1 MCRQETVTTLITGAS
16 GAIGRAVA
24 LAFRDDALILQ
35 AHSQTESLRAFVSHE
50 QLTADV
56 VTCDLDDEAGLE
68 AWLETLGPVDRLIHV
83 AGNHAYGLL
92 VDQSLFELDRLYR
105 IHVRSMVRL
114 VQHVVGQKTYDR
126 PLDIVVVSSVWG
138 EVGAAG
144 EVLYSTVKAAQLG
157 FVKAFAREA
166 GPFHV
171 RINAVTPGWID
182 TPMND
187 TVEETKQDVR
197 DEIPLGRLGGPGEVA
212 ETIRFLCSPAAA
224 YMTGT
229 VLRIDGGWV

>member
-1 MCRQETVTTLITGAS
+1 MTTLITGAS
-16 GAIGRAVA
+16 GAIGRSVA
-24 LAFRDDALILQ
+24 LAFRDDTLILQ
-35 AHSQTESLRAFVSHE
+35 AHTQTEALRAFIASE
-50 QLTADV
+50 NLTADV
-56 VTCDLDDEAGLE
+56 VTCDLDDDVRLE
-68 AWLETLGPVDRLIHV
+68 AWLETLGPVDRIVHV
-83 AGNHAYGLL
+83 AGNHAHGLL
-92 VDQSLFELDRLYR
+92 VDQPLLELDRLYR
-105 IHVRSMVRL
+105 IHIRSMVRL
-114 VQHVVGQKTYDR
+114 VQHVVGQKPYDR

-187 TVEETKQDVR
+187 TVEETKQSVR

-212 ETIRFLCSPAAA
+212 ETIRFLCSPAAS
-224 YMTGT
+224 YITGT
-229 VLRIDGGWV
+229 ALRIDGGWV

>member
-1 MCRQETVTTLITGAS
+1 VTTLITGAS

-24 LAFRDDALILQ
+24 LSFRDDDLILQ
-35 AHSQTESLRAFVSHE
+35 AHTQAESLRAFVASE
-50 QLTADV
+50 GLTADV
-56 VTCDLDDEAGLE
+56 VTCDLDDETGLE
-68 AWLETLGPVDRLIHV
+68 TWLDTLGPVDRIIHV

-92 VDQSLFELDRLYR
+92 VDQSLLELDRLYR

-114 VQHVVGQKTYDR
+114 VQHVVGQKAYDL

-187 TVEETKQDVR
+187 TVEETKQTAR
-197 DEIPLGRLGGPGEVA
+197 EEIPLGRLGGPEEVA

-224 YMTGT
+224 YMTGA

>member
-1 MCRQETVTTLITGAS
+1 MTTLITGAS
-16 GAIGRAVA
+16 GAIGRSVA
-24 LAFRDDALILQ
+24 LAFRDDTLILQ
-35 AHSQTESLRAFVSHE
+35 AHTQTEALRTFIASE
-50 QLTADV
+50 NLTADV
-56 VTCDLDDEAGLE
+56 VTCDLDDDVRLE
-68 AWLETLGPVDRLIHV
+68 AWLETLGPIDRIVHV
-83 AGNHAYGLL
+83 AGNHAHGLL
-92 VDQSLFELDRLYR
+92 VDQPLLELDRLYR

-114 VQHVVGQKTYDR
+114 VQHVVGQKPYDR
-126 PLDIVVVSSVWG
+126 PLDIVIVSSVWG

-187 TVEETKQDVR
+187 TVEETKQTVR

-212 ETIRFLCSPAAA
+212 ETIRFLCSPAAS
-224 YMTGT
+224 YITGT
-229 VLRIDGGWV
+229 ALRIDGGWV

>member
-1 MCRQETVTTLITGAS
+1 MTTLITGAS

-24 LAFRDDALILQ
+24 LLFRDDDLILQ
-35 AHSQTESLRAFVSHE
+35 AHTQAETLLAFVASE
-50 QLTADV
+50 GLTADV
-56 VTCDLDDEAGLE
+56 VTCDLDDVAGLE
-68 AWLETLGPVDRLIHV
+68 AWLDTLGPVDRIIHV

-92 VDQSLFELDRLYR
+92 VDQSLLELDRLYR

-114 VQHVVGQKTYDR
+114 VQHVVGQKAYDR

-187 TVEETKQDVR
+187 TVEETKQTAR
-197 DEIPLGRLGGPGEVA
+197 EEIPLGRLGGAEEVA

-224 YMTGT
+224 YMTGS

>member
-1 MCRQETVTTLITGAS
+1 MTTLITGAS

-92 VDQSLFELDRLYR
+92 VDQSLFELDRLY
-105 IHVRSMVRL
+105 
-114 VQHVVGQKTYDR
+114 
-126 PLDIVVVSSVWG
+126 
-138 EVGAAG
+138 
-144 EVLYSTVKAAQLG
+144 
-157 FVKAFAREA
+157 
-166 GPFHV
+166 
-171 RINAVTPGWID
+171 
-182 TPMND
+182 
-187 TVEETKQDVR
+187 
-197 DEIPLGRLGGPGEVA
+197 
-212 ETIRFLCSPAAA
+212 
-224 YMTGT
+224 
-229 VLRIDGGWV
+229 

>member
-1 MCRQETVTTLITGAS
+1 MTTLITGAS

-24 LAFRDDALILQ
+24 VAFSEDELILQ
-35 AHSQTESLRAFVSHE
+35 AYSQKEALNQFVRE
-50 QLTADV
+50 KQLAAQV
-56 VTCDLDDEAGLE
+56 VSCNLQDIQEFET
-68 AWLETLGPVDRLIHV
+68 WLATIGTVDRIVYV
-83 AGNHAYGLL
+83 AGNHEYGLL
-92 VDQSLFELDRLYR
+92 VDQSLSALDKLYH
-105 IHVRSMVRL
+105 IHVRSLVRL
-114 VQHVVGQKTYDR
+114 VQHVVEQKPYDR

-157 FVKAFAREA
+157 FVKSFAREG
-166 GPFHV
+166 GPFQV

-187 TVEETKQDVR
+187 TVEEAKQDVR
-197 DEIPLGRLGGPGEVA
+197 DEVPLGRLGSPEDVA